1 MNAVKRGERNANH
14 YLNNKEAI
22 FRKHGQW
29 LWYEEG
35 GYSVYVPIMFLHGVK
50 TPQEL
55 QEKLRRQEQSET
67 SEDFR
72 TNRDN

>member
-1 MNAVKRGERNANH
+1 MLNIQQRGERKANT

-22 FRKHGQW
+22 FRKHGTW

-55 QEKLRRQEQSET
+55 QEKLRRYENAENSEMIQ
-67 SEDFR
+67 
-72 TNRDN
+72 